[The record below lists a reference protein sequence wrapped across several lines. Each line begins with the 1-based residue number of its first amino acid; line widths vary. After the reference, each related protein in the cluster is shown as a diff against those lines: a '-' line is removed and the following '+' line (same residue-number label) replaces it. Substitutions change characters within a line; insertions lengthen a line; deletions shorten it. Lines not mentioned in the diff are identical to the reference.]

1 MQGIVREGCKEVMR
15 MQVQDMDA
23 LVDAHG
29 TAVYRFCLRLCGCRQ
44 EAEDLFQQT
53 FLRATELCDR
63 IDPDANPKAFLFSIA
78 ARTAQRRQGL
88 LSRRQRI
95 APTQPLDVCR
105 AGADAP
111 DPQRLEDGVAR
122 DELRALTLRAIDGLP
137 DRLRLPVVL
146 FYGEELSVG
155 EIAVILHIPQGS
167 VKSRLHRARTLLK
180 QRLEEN
186 GYESQTVFGST

>member
-1 MQGIVREGCKEVMR
+1 

-29 TAVYRFCLRLCGCRQ
+29 TAVYRFCLRLSGCSQ
-44 EAEDLFQQT
+44 EADDLFQQT
-53 FLRATELCDR
+53 FLRATELCER
-63 IDPDANPKAFLFSIA
+63 IDPGANPKAFLFSIA
-78 ARTAQRRQGL
+78 ARMAQRRRGL

-95 APTQPLDVCR
+95 APTQSLDDCR
-105 AGADAP
+105 AGAAPDAP

-146 FYGEELSVG
+146 FYGEELSVV
-155 EIAVILHIPQGS
+155 EIAGILHIPQGS